1 MDKRL
6 QTLVSLNARFGND
19 NLTFLP
25 VESELMKAELRF
37 AERASVQIHLQ
48 GAQVTQ
54 WTDNTGDENLFTSR
68 SAIYQTGVPI
78 RGGNPIIFPQF
89 GAGAMPQ
96 HGFARNTL
104 WRVVDSASNE
114 SATCLVL
121 ELTAADLSEKQRE
134 YWQHQFVLTLTLR
147 LTESTLTTQL
157 HIKNT
162 DDTPFAFT
170 FGFHTY
176 LAVAQ
181 ITHVEISGLSNLNY
195 MDNLLEKQ
203 IFTEQRPVVVIDRF
217 TDRRY
222 QHIPDEIVLTDT
234 ATGRK
239 LLMQTHGC
247 EDAFVWNPWA
257 TAESSFKDLAAN
269 SYQHFVC
276 IEPGCMKTPV
286 VLQSAE
292 EFVAQQHLIIL
303 PNS

>member
-1 MDKRL
+1 MDKHL
-6 QTLVSLNARFGND
+6 QTLASLNAQFGND

-25 VESELMKAELRF
+25 VEDELMKAELRF
-37 AERASVQIHLQ
+37 AERAGVQIHLQ

-54 WTDNTGDENLFTSR
+54 WTDNHGTENLFTSR

-114 SATCLVL
+114 TATCLVL

-134 YWQHQFVLTLTLR
+134 YWQHQFVLTLTLTLSEFA
-147 LTESTLTTQL
+147 LTSQL
-157 HIKNT
+157 QVKNT
-162 DDTPFAFT
+162 DNAPFAFT

-176 LAVAQ
+176 LAVTE
-181 ITHVEISGLSNLNY
+181 ITRAEISGLSNLNY

-203 IFTEQRPVVVIDRF
+203 ILTDQRPVVVIDQF

-222 QHIPDEIVLTDT
+222 QHIPAEMVLTDT
-234 ATGRK
+234 ATGRR
-239 LLMQTHGC
+239 LSMQTRGC

-257 TAESSFKDLAAN
+257 TAESGFKDLAPN

-286 VLQSAE
+286 VLQSEE
-292 EFVAQQHLIIL
+292 EFNAQQQLTIL